1 LLVNNDK
8 QCTQYVPLVTSSP
21 KNTNQY
27 KSMTHLGVAT
37 KVYVNQIL
45 TQVRC
50 YYVSAAIKC
59 TWLNIG

>member
-1 LLVNNDK
+1 
-8 QCTQYVPLVTSSP
+8 
-21 KNTNQY
+21 
-27 KSMTHLGVAT
+27 MTHLGVAT